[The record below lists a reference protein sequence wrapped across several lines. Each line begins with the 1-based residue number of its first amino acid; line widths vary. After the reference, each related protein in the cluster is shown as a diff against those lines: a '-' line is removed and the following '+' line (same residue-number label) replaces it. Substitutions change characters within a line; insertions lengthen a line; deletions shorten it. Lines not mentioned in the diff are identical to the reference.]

1 MKHLIKVAF
10 ACAAV
15 LLLSACGAQ
24 VTQTALA
31 NESLLVGIVE
41 EVEDGSITLTNLYN
55 SEKTT
60 VVTTD
65 ATEVRSQVSQGAT
78 GGGAPS
84 EGGVP
89 GDSSPSGGALPSAPG
104 GDVAEKST
112 PNAGTPPEM
121 PNDSA
126 QNTQQGENN
135 QPPALPSGTEQQEQ
149 ADTSGNT
156 EAATVSAGDK
166 VCVLLG
172 GQNVAMRITI
182 MANEASTQ
190 TYVATNAVTDSKT
203 YSDTTLSADGTDEN
217 VVLVKEGG
225 DVQLQNVSVER
236 VSAASSGGDTASFY
250 GVGAAI
256 LAEQGRV
263 RIENSTI
270 STDAKG
276 GAGVFAYGPGVAI
289 VKNTSITTRQNQS
302 GGIHVAGGGTLYAE
316 DVTAETYGENS
327 AAIRSDRGS
336 GSMRVKRG
344 SYVSHGLGSPALYS
358 TADIYVQDATLEA
371 TGAEALCIEG
381 LNSAYLKNVE
391 LTGNMPGD
399 ENDDFQ
405 WNVILYQSM
414 SGDSAD
420 GESQFTMDGGS
431 LTAHRGG
438 MFYTTNTD
446 SEFVLKNVSLTPS
459 SENPFLLR
467 CTGNNNKRGW
477 GSAGKNGATC
487 TFTGIDQELTG
498 DVIWDSISNLSMYL
512 RGSSKLTG
520 AFVQDESDAGNGGDG
535 KAELTVEAGAT
546 WVVTGDSKLSTLNN
560 AGSIV
565 DEKGKT
571 VCIVDSSGTVLVAGE
586 SNVTVTVD
594 SYSCEVDFSGA
605 GNVE

>member
-31 NESLLVGIVE
+31 NESLLVGIVD
-41 EVEDGSITLTNLYN
+41 EVGDGSLTLTNLYN

-65 ATEVRSQVSQGAT
+65 ATEVRSQVSQGAM
-78 GGGAPS
+78 GGGTPG

-89 GDSSPSGGALPSAPG
+89 GGGSPSGEGMPSAPG
-104 GDVAEKST
+104 GEAAEKST
-112 PNAGTPPEM
+112 PDAGTPPEM
-121 PNDSA
+121 PSDSA
-126 QNTQQGENN
+126 QNSQQEADAK
-135 QPPALPSGTEQQEQ
+135 PPALPADEQQEQ
-149 ADTSGNT
+149 GSSSDKT
-156 EAATVSAGDK
+156 EAVTVSTGDK

-182 MANEASTQ
+182 MSNEASTQ
-190 TYVATNAVTDSKT
+190 TYSAQNTVTDSKT

-217 VVLVKEGG
+217 VILVKEDG
-225 DVQLQNVSVER
+225 DVQVQNATIER
-236 VSAASSGGDTASFY
+236 TSSSSSGGDTASFY

-256 LAEQGRV
+256 LAEQGRA

-336 GSMRVKRG
+336 GSMLVKRG

-358 TADIYVQDATLEA
+358 TADIYAADATLEA

-414 SGDSAD
+414 SGDAAD

-431 LTAHRGG
+431 LTAHTGG

-467 CTGNNNKRGW
+467 CTGNSNKRGW

-498 DVIWDSISNLSMYL
+498 DVQWDSISNLSMYL

-535 KAELTVEAGAT
+535 KAELTIESGAT
-546 WVVTGDSKLSTLNN
+546 WVVTGDSRLSSLNN
-560 AGSIV
+560 AGRVV
-565 DEKGKT
+565 DEDGKT
-571 VCIVDSSGTVLVAGE
+571 VRIVDSSGAVLVAGE
-586 SNVTVTVD
+586 SSVTITVD
-594 SYSCEVDFSGA
+594 AYSCEVDFSGA
-605 GNVE
+605 GHVD